1 MTDITLI
8 PVQEH
13 EKDEFIRALQQS
25 SDWRWQT
32 IWTTEKKLSAEK
44 KSKNP

>member
-1 MTDITLI
+1 MMTDITLI

-25 SDWRWQT
+25 FRLAVADDLDDGEEVIS
-32 IWTTEKKLSAEK
+32 
-44 KSKNP
+44 